1 MLPDGQLSTEA
12 KIAGFSFPVKTPL
25 PADTLQ
31 DWELGGVY
39 LNDPSLG
46 LMVKLWRVRLEI
58 DKDTGVGTVIVSA
71 PGGVSPTEAERV
83 LFTGADISEVCL
95 AFDQNMNPFVGYM
108 QGGACKYYW
117 YDPTIPGM
125 THSTLP
131 AGSYDPRSTLDDK
144 RLFNISDSDI
154 LFSYIRAGN
163 LCVRYQRE
171 RYDTEHVLK
180 AGAGPNA
187 RLVSM
192 AMNVGSRVQW
202 RLRNYVLTDDPN
214 ALYQVYPYLGD
225 IVESL
230 CRRTGIKPENI
241 DVTELYDTTV
251 VGYKCNTDDGVNK
264 RIDALREM
272 FIFDKSEADRKI
284 YFPRRGRE
292 VVARI
297 PYIHLVADDP
307 SAIKETRLQ
316 ESELPKSVT
325 VNHLDPAGGFANN
338 KQTVRRRSNLIKATK
353 EQKVESEVVLTA
365 DQGMTS
371 AVVKLKIAWHE
382 QQTYQFATMIGYA
395 FVVPASVVE
404 VEDKD
409 GNWHRIRVTER
420 NDDHPILKFE
430 GVADAGQDVYASL
443 GVGHSLPPPTS
454 TTPGL
459 VGETTLEILNIPTLR
474 DQDDE
479 LGVYIAV
486 CGQSSAWYGAQILVS
501 TDGGANFFE
510 AMQIETPAT
519 IGETL
524 TDFEDEVSAEYP
536 ANQSLEVL
544 VNFPLESL
552 TTANLLKNG
561 NRCVVGDEL
570 CQFQTALLLGMVDG
584 KYHYRLSGWIRGRKA
599 TDVEFWPTGTRFVML
614 DSSIAFLQAQQWML
628 GKELEIKPV
637 SLGLT
642 EDETV
647 ATAYDYLE
655 GVSQR
660 EFPVHNVAAVRDGSN
675 NVTVTFIGRGRLG
688 VETAPRN
695 GKYFTGYRIKFSDG
709 HTIDTLNMTGTYSSA
724 PGGLTVQVCA
734 LNSVTGE
741 GPYSP
746 AIST

>member
-1 MLPDGQLSTEA
+1 MMPDNELSSSA
-12 KIAGFSFPVKTPL
+12 VVSGFSFPVKQPGDL
-25 PADTLQ
+25 LV
-31 DWELGGVY
+31 DWELAGVY
-39 LNDPSLG
+39 LNDPSQGML
-46 LMVKLWRVRLEI
+46 VKLWRVDAIVNKE
-58 DKDTGVGTVIVSA
+58 TGSVDVTVSA
-71 PGGVSPTEAERV
+71 PGGVTPTEQTRV
-83 LFTGADISEVCL
+83 LFSGNDITEVDL
-95 AFDQNMNPFVGYM
+95 AFDQNMNPFIAYM
-108 QGGACKYYW
+108 QAGQPKIYW
-117 YDPTIPGM
+117 YDPTASGM
-125 THSTLP
+125 IHTNLP
-131 AGSYDPRSTLDDK
+131 AGCYDLRCTLDEK
-144 RLFNISDSDI
+144 RAINISNSDI
-154 LFSYIRAGN
+154 ILGYIRAGN
-163 LCVRYQRE
+163 FCIRMQRDRYLIE
-171 RYDTEHVLK
+171 YVLRS
-180 AGAGPNA
+180 GVGLNA
-187 RLVSM
+187 RLVSL
-192 AMNVGSRVQW
+192 AMNRGYRLQF
-202 RLRNYVLTDDPN
+202 RLRNYELNDPSAIIQAN
-214 ALYQVYPYLGD
+214 PYLAD

-230 CRRTGIKPENI
+230 CRRAGISPENI
-241 DVTELYDTTV
+241 NVAELFDTNV
-251 VGYKCNTDDGVNK
+251 IGFKCNTDDGVNK

-420 NDDHPILKFE
+420 NDNHPILKFE

-524 TDFEDEVSAEYP
+524 TDFEDEISAEYP

-570 CQFQTALLLGMVDG
+570 CQFQIALLLGMVDG

-688 VETAPRN
+688 IETAPRN

-709 HTIDTLNMTGTYSSA
+709 HTIDTLNMMGTYSSA

>member
-1 MLPDGQLSTEA
+1 MLPDNTLSPKA
-12 KIAGFSFPVKTPL
+12 FVSGFSFPVKGPGDFL
-25 PADTLQ
+25 V
-31 DWELGGVY
+31 DWELAGIY
-39 LNDPSLG
+39 LNDLSQG
-46 LMVKLWRVRLEI
+46 LEYKLWQVNAVFNI
-58 DKDTGVGTVIVSA
+58 DTGLVDIILSA
-71 PGGVSPTEAERV
+71 PGGVAAGELSRV
-83 LFTGADISEVCL
+83 LFSAADITQVALS
-95 AFDQNMNPFVGYM
+95 FDQNMNPFIAYEEAGF
-108 QGGACKYYW
+108 AKIYW
-117 YDPTIPGM
+117 YDPTLPGM
-125 THSTLP
+125 VHTNLP
-131 AGSYDPRSTLDDK
+131 TGCYDLRCTLDDK
-144 RLFNISDSDI
+144 RQFNVGNSDI
-154 LFSYIRAGN
+154 VLSYIRAGN
-163 LCVRYQRE
+163 LCVRYQRD
-171 RYDTEHVLK
+171 RYAIEYVLK
-180 AGAGPNA
+180 SGIGNDA
-187 RLVSM
+187 RLVSL
-192 AMNVGSRVQW
+192 AMNVGSRLQW
-202 RLRNYVLTDDPN
+202 RLRNYALTDDPN
-214 ALYQVYPYLGD
+214 ALIQAYPYLAD

-230 CRRTGIKPENI
+230 CRRAGIAPEN
-241 DVTELYDTTV
+241 VNVAELFDTNV
-251 VGYKCNTDDGVNK
+251 IGFKCNTDDGVNK

-284 YFPRRGRE
+284 HFPRRGRE

-395 FVVPASVVE
+395 FVIPASVVE

-420 NDDHPILKFE
+420 NDNHPILKFE

-524 TDFEDEVSAEYP
+524 TDFEDEISAEYP

-570 CQFQTALLLGMVDG
+570 CQFQIALLLGMVDG

-688 VETAPRN
+688 IETAPRN